1 MLTEKV
7 KLSNNLY
14 SMKNIALLVSTLLAS
29 LLCACSSATDVK
41 ECANSKDKIDVI
53 VVYYPHWHVYPKG
66 EEWFGKN
73 WTEWEFVKTAKTPRY
88 KGHKIPY
95 IPTTGYLDGKNPK
108 DVEVEIELASN
119 SGIDV
124 FLVDW
129 YWYSGERT
137 MEESLEQGFL
147 KARNRDKMK
156 FALMWANHDREN
168 RFRSKYMGKTQRL
181 MKNVHTADDF
191 KAMLKYCIEH
201 YFKEPNYYK
210 IDGRPVFSI
219 FRPMHILN
227 QIGGAEKVKKLL
239 DECAQIM
246 AEHGLPPVYWS
257 AMAKNSQQGE
267 LFKKAGFDNTS
278 WYIHGP
284 WTIKNYMKRVKNG
297 EWIFDYSE
305 MMQPHRD
312 QWKDMLEKSPLP
324 NIPVISRGWDT
335 TSRCRLDEPF
345 PPRKNKI
352 DYPYTP
358 SAINNTADRFE
369 TLLRDAKA
377 VVESDPKK
385 PRAIL
390 INAWNE
396 YTEGA
401 YLLPD
406 HRDSDAS
413 LKAIASVFG
422 RKPADKYTFVDTST
436 KKLFTVQAPTFENVA
451 YGKHE
456 KQKLDIWLPKNA
468 KAKNPVVIYYHGGA
482 WSSGG
487 MDRIIGAALPKLLE
501 QGIAVA
507 VAKYRFIQDANDA
520 DIYPPII
527 APMQDSVATANFIIA
542 NSQKWNIDTN
552 KIALAGGSAGACSAL
567 YVSLSGEVKKPILAV
582 ATFLPQTSLNP
593 KQMKEWIPNIKYG
606 AHAFRFKDFDQWLKE
621 SDKVKTYIEKYS
633 PASAL
638 QRADSKA
645 LPKFIIQNKSAPKS
659 GVADSDPTHSPRFG
673 VEFKKLCD
681 AKGAQC
687 ELVYSDVTNQDM
699 FDKLIEELTK

>member
-1 MLTEKV
+1 
-7 KLSNNLY
+7 
-14 SMKNIALLVSTLLAS
+14 MKKFTLLFS
-29 LLCACSSATDVK
+29 ILLGFVLSACNSQTSSGPK
-41 ECANSKDKIDVI
+41 NENSNKVDVI
-53 VVYYPHWHVYPKG
+53 AVYYPHWHVSRG
-66 EEWFGKN
+66 EKWYGEG
-73 WTEWEFVKTAKTPRY
+73 WTEWEFVKTAKKPRY

-95 IPTTGYLDGKNPK
+95 IPTPGYLDGKNPK

-119 SGIDV
+119 CGIDV
-124 FLVDW
+124 FLWDW

-137 MEESLEQGFL
+137 MEEALEQGFL
-147 KARNRDKMK
+147 KAKNRDKMK
-156 FALMWANHDREN
+156 FALMWANHDRAN
-168 RFRSKYMGKTQRL
+168 RFRSKYMSNPPTI

-201 YFKEPNYYK
+201 YFKQPNYYK

-219 FRPMHILN
+219 FRPMHIIDQL
-227 QIGGAEKVKKLL
+227 GGAENVKKLI

-246 AEHGLPPVYWS
+246 KDNGLPPVYWS
-257 AMAKNSQQGE
+257 AMAKNSQQGQ
-267 LFKKAGFDNTS
+267 LFKQAGFDNTS

-284 WTIKNYMKRVKNG
+284 WTIKNYMKRVNKG
-297 EWIFDYSE
+297 EWIYDYAE

-324 NIPVISRGWDT
+324 NIPIISRGWDT
-335 TSRCRLDEPF
+335 TSRCRLDEQF
-345 PPRKNKI
+345 PPKANKI

-377 VVESDPKK
+377 LVENDPKK

-406 HRDSDAS
+406 HRDADAS

-422 RKPADKYTFVDTST
+422 RKPADKYTFVDTAT
-436 KKLFTVQAPTFENVA
+436 KKLITTQAPTFENIA

-456 KQKLDIWLPKNA
+456 KQKLDLWLPKNA
-468 KAKNPVVIYYHGGA
+468 NAKTPVVIYYHGGA

-487 MDRIIGAALPKLLE
+487 MDRIIAGALPKLLN
-501 QGIAVA
+501 QGVAVA
-507 VAKYRFIQDANDA
+507 VAQYRFIQDANDD

-527 APMQDSVATANFIIA
+527 APMQDCVDVANFVIKNA
-542 NSQKWNIDTN
+542 DKWNINPD

-567 YVSLSGEVKKPILAV
+567 YTSLSGEVKKPIIAV
-582 ATFLPQTSLNP
+582 SAWLPQTSLNP

-606 AHAFRFKDFDQWLKE
+606 AHAFRCKNFEQWLKE
-621 SDKVKTYIEKYS
+621 SNSLSKFIDKYS

-638 QRADSKA
+638 QKADKKN
-645 LPKFIIQNKSAPKS
+645 LPKFIIQNKSAPQD
-659 GVADSDPTHSPRFG
+659 GVLDKDPTHSPRFG
-673 VEFKKLCD
+673 TEFKKLCD
-681 AKGAQC
+681 KQGAQC
-687 ELVYSDVTNQDM
+687 ELIYNKSTNEM
-699 FDKLIEELTK
+699 FDALVKFLK